1 MNDQIKVTARSEFL
15 PQQSIPDE
23 DRYVFSYTITIAN
36 QGDSPA
42 QLISRHWIITDESGA
57 VQEVKGL
64 GVLGQQPVI
73 NPGEKYTYSSGA
85 VLNTA
90 TGTMTG
96 RYQMKTDNE
105 EMFEADIP
113 TFALIPPH
121 KLH

>member
-1 MNDQIKVTARSEFL
+1 MDSPIIVSARSEFL
-15 PQQSIPDE
+15 PDQSEPA
-23 DRYVFSYTITIAN
+23 RGRFVFSYTITIAN
-36 QGDSPA
+36 QGTTPA

-64 GVLGQQPVI
+64 GVIGQQPI
-73 NPGEKYTYSSGA
+73 ISPGEKYTYSSGA
-85 VLNTA
+85 VLDTA

-96 RYQMKTDNE
+96 SYQMKTNDNQ
-105 EMFEADIP
+105 MFEASIP